1 LVTLLG
7 LELWFNAF
15 VVSFNGDF
23 YFCIGV
29 DAPSLIKLVFI
40 VFKFYFLGV
49 VTFIV
54 LSILLLE
61 TLTLFF
67 YFNFETAVFVFLPLF
82 LAVCIFLFYLLVAA

>member
-1 LVTLLG
+1 M
-7 LELWFNAF
+7 FKAYI
-15 VVSFNGDF
+15 VSFNLDF

-29 DAPSLIKLVFI
+29 DAPSLIRLVFI

-61 TLTLFF
+61 TLILFF
-67 YFNFETAVFVFLPLF
+67 YFNFDTVVFIFLPLF
-82 LAVCIFLFYLLVAA
+82 LADCIFLFYLLVPA